1 MLNSTPKLEEI
12 PVDLSDLL
20 PDTQLA
26 IQIYRMLPDLWAGMT
41 GHYLGKELSSL
52 KIMFDI
58 WEIEDKPLQGYILY
72 TIKILDMEMSEIIS
86 SKIKN
91 QTDAATNKPSI
102 KRGKK

>member
-1 MLNSTPKLEEI
+1 MGSTPKLEEI
-12 PVDLSDLL
+12 PVDLSDLF

-58 WEIEDKPLQGYILY
+58 WHIEDSNLQSYILY
-72 TIKILDMEMSEIIS
+72 TIKILDVEMSEIIS
-86 SKIKN
+86 AKIKN